1 MRFGENGENRW
12 LEVAPARIAGTGG
25 AQPSHGQRARRR
37 CDRVG
42 TADVVGEHK
51 SLSAIGGTDLD
62 LEPMRTPGAPLL
74 SGLRDPDGNRI
85 FVVEAMGSALE
96 HGPTRLQTPQR

>member
-1 MRFGENGENRW
+1 MGNEPGG
-12 LEVAPARIAGTGG
+12 VAIG
-25 AQPSHGQRARRR
+25 
-37 CDRVG
+37 VG

-62 LEPMRTPGAPLL
+62 LEPRRTPGAPLL

-85 FVVEAMGSALE
+85 FVVETMGSALE
-96 HGPTRLQTPQR
+96 HGPTRLQTPAAIGGQ